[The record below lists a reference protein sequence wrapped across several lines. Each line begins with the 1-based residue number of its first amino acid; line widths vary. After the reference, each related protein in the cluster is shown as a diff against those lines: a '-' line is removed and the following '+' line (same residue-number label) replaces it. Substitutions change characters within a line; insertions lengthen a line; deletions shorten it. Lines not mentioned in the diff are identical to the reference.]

1 MNFLQMLCCALAVK
15 SSDLI
20 DGYNS
25 VIGARQLRGARGLQT
40 WEETNTFLKSAAEEI
55 TDTGKNIC
63 MCPSS
68 ETPAPVS
75 ETVADRRRLVSW
87 NQRGSGRSVGRVLVN
102 QHNNKQAKEVT
113 NTP

>member
-1 MNFLQMLCCALAVK
+1 MNFLQMLCCALAIK

-25 VIGARQLRGARGLQT
+25 VIGARQLRGTRRMQT
-40 WEETNTFLKSAAEEI
+40 FEETNAFLKSAAEEI

-63 MCPSS
+63 MCAS

-75 ETVADRRRLVSW
+75 ESVIDERRLRSW
-87 NQRGSGRSVGRVLVN
+87 NQRSVKGRVLVN
-102 QHNNKQAKEVT
+102 QHTTKQTKEVT